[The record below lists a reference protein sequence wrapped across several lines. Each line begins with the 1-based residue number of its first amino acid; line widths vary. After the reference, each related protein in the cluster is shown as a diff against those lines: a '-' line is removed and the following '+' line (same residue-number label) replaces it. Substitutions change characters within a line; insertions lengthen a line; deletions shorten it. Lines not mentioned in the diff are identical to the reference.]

1 MTTNNP
7 EVQAVLV
14 TCTDRDDETILSRG
28 VRLIENHD
36 PSCVNSNC
44 NYEPLVRLSDY
55 EDLKDEFE
63 SLRTKTS
70 MSLGVGDGTGNLFVH
85 GDYDSIKR
93 MQVLIFEFEKLRK
106 ASSELTN
113 WCFHEVGADIGLT
126 PGLKQ
131 VMDITGD
138 IRCLKHGQIRS

>member
-1 MTTNNP
+1 MTINKP
-7 EVQAVLV
+7 EVFEVYRTRQGTLEDMVL
-14 TCTDRDDETILSRG
+14 LA
-28 VRLIENHD
+28 
-36 PSCVNSNC
+36 
-44 NYEPLVRLSDY
+44 DY
-55 EDLKDEFE
+55 EALQAEFE

-70 MSLGVGDGTGNLFVH
+70 MSLGVGDGTGNLFVY

-93 MQVLIFEFEKLRK
+93 VQALIFEFEKLRK
-106 ASSELTN
+106 ASSELAN

-131 VMDITGD
+131 VMDISGD